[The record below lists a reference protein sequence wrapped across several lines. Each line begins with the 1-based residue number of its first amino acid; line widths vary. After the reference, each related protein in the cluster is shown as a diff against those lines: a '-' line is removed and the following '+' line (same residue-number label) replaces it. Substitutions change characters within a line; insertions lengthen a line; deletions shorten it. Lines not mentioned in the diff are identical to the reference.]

1 MEDKKIRIGLDIGI
15 SSVGWSVVDCDEKG
29 EPIHIV
35 DLGARVF
42 DAAEVPKTGAAL
54 AEERRLARGNRRRLR
69 RKAERLNRIK
79 KLFENNGVTLKFEG
93 PDVYELR
100 AKALDEKIGENDFA
114 RVLYTIAKNRGFKS
128 NRKSEAE
135 EEDGG
140 ALISAAK
147 TNQET
152 LSSKGYRTIGEMI
165 VREYKTT
172 KTNNNGKT
180 YDVYD
185 VHNHGGSYDKTVY
198 RDLVAQEIKLLF
210 EQQNKFGNK
219 LATDEVRDKYVK
231 IFGDQRNFDEGPGKG
246 SPYSADYKVGKCLF
260 EDEDRAPKASYSVEL
275 SVALQKLNNIKVVE
289 GGVSRELTPEE
300 RAKVRALIDKQ
311 AKVRASN
318 DKQAKVVY
326 SNVRKALGL
335 GYDSTFNISYSTKEK
350 DLSESEQIDKVE
362 KKTTVANFE
371 NSKKIRKC
379 LSQQNQTN
387 DGLVDEIAVVLTLAK
402 SDSKRREY
410 FDSDKYS
417 LCKSLLSDGEI
428 DALLSL
434 KAAQFGMLSL
444 TATRNI
450 LPFLEEGKKYSEA
463 CECAGYNHSVF
474 TGEKTK
480 LLNTSAVREQ
490 VESITSPVVKRAISQ
505 SIRVVNAL
513 IKKYGSPI
521 AINVE
526 LAREMS
532 KDHKERTKI
541 KAMNDANR
549 DNSERIQNDFI
560 AKFGRR
566 ATGIELVKYKLY
578 EEQGCKCIYSGKE
591 IDVVKMLADENAY
604 QVDHVIPYSRSFND
618 SYNNK
623 VLVLAKE
630 NQRKGN
636 RLPYEYMTAEEYAEF
651 EARVNCYYAN
661 NYQKK
666 KILLTKKVNEDE
678 WKSRALNDTRYIS
691 RFMADLLR
699 NHLLFDESAL
709 KKKRVFVYNGVMTD
723 YARKRWGIAKVRE
736 DGDFHHAVD
745 ATVIACMTDGMRNK
759 IERYHATHELAFL
772 NKDEKVDM
780 ATGEIVTV
788 REILDG
794 GFPEPYVGFRKELVL
809 RCSGDVERMKE
820 GLKNLGYTD
829 EQLAEVRAPIASREP
844 RRKKTGQIHEA
855 TVYSAKYF
863 DEQGVLVSKTP
874 LNKLELT
881 ADGKA
886 IKGYFN
892 PSSDML
898 LYNELLT
905 RLQQADGKAE
915 KAFADPVYKPMADGT
930 PGHIVKKVKIE
941 SKFKTGVFLD
951 KVKGFAKNGEMHRV
965 DVFKKDGKYYCVP
978 VYMSDVYKGVL
989 PNKAATAGK
998 SYAEWPEM
1006 DETYKFQFSMYKNDL
1021 LYIENKKGITMKKKR
1036 ENIKSNKSNDITTDA
1051 TYIYNEGFDV
1061 DGARISFEDT
1071 LGCYEGRIGTKTLT
1085 NIQKCQ
1091 VDTLGN
1097 VTIIK
1102 EEKRQP
1108 LK

>member
-1 MEDKKIRIGLDIGI
+1 MEDKKIRIGLDIGVA
-15 SSVGWSVVDCDEKG
+15 SVGWSVVECDEKG
-29 EPIHIV
+29 EPKRIV
-35 DLGARVF
+35 DLGSRIF
-42 DAAEVPKTGAAL
+42 DVAEVPKTGAAL
-54 AEERRLARGNRRRLR
+54 AEGRRLARGNRRRLR
-69 RKAERLNRIK
+69 RKAERLSRIT
-79 KLFENNGVTLKFEG
+79 KLFKSYGVELNFNGA
-93 PDVYELR
+93 DVYELR
-100 AKALDEKIGENDFA
+100 AKALDEKISENDFA

-135 EEDGG
+135 EKEGG

-147 TNQET
+147 RNQEQ
-152 LSSKGYRTIGEMI
+152 LLEKGYRTIGEMI
-165 VREYKTT
+165 VNEYKTV
-172 KTNNNGKT
+172 KTNKAGMSYN
-180 YDVYD
+180 VYD
-185 VHNHGGSYDKTVY
+185 VHNHAGKYDKTVY
-198 RDLVAQEIKLLF
+198 RDMVSQEIEQLF
-210 EQQNKFGNK
+210 SSQKRLGNN
-219 LATDEVRDKYVK
+219 LAIDETRDAYIK

-260 EDEDRAPKASYSVEL
+260 EDEDRAPKASYSAEL
-275 SVALQKLNNIKVVE
+275 SVALQKLNNIKIAE
-289 GGVSRELTPEE
+289 NGVSRDLTAEE

-311 AKVRASN
+311 AKV
-318 DKQAKVVY
+318 VY
-326 SNVRKALGL
+326 SNVRKALNL
-335 GYDSTFNISYSTKEK
+335 DYNATFNISYSTKDK
-350 DLSESEQIDKVE
+350 DLSEIEQIDKVE
-362 KKTTVANFE
+362 KKTIISNFE
-371 NSKKIRKC
+371 NSRKIRKC
-379 LSQQNQTN
+379 LSQNNQDN
-387 DGLVDEIAVVLTLAK
+387 NELVDEIAVVLTLAK
-402 SDSKRREY
+402 SDSKRQEY
-410 FDSDKYS
+410 FASERYM
-417 LCKSLLSDGEI
+417 LCKTHLTEEEI

-434 KAAQFGMLSL
+434 TPAKFGMLGL
-444 TATRNI
+444 TATRKI

-474 TGEKTK
+474 VGEKTA
-480 LLNTSAVREQ
+480 LLNTAAVREQ

-505 SIRVVNAL
+505 SVRVINAI

-532 KDHKERTKI
+532 KNHKERNEI
-541 KAMNDANR
+541 KAQNEANR

-566 ATGIELVKYKLY
+566 ATGIEITKYKLY
-578 EEQGCKCIYSGKE
+578 EEQGGKCIYSGKA
-591 IDVVKMLADENAY
+591 IDLEKMLADENSC

-636 RLPYEYMTAEEYAEF
+636 RLPSEYMSAEEYTEF

-666 KILLTKKVNEDE
+666 KILLTKKINEDE

-699 NHLLFDESAL
+699 NHMLFEESAL
-709 KKKRVFVYNGVMTD
+709 KKKKVFVYNGVMTD
-723 YARKRWGIAKVRE
+723 YARKRWGITKVRE

-759 IERYHATHELAFL
+759 IERYHATHELSWI
-772 NKDEKVDM
+772 NKQERVDL
-780 ATGEIVTV
+780 ATGEIVTI
-788 REILDG
+788 REILEG

-809 RCSGDVERMKE
+809 RCGGNLEKMRE

-829 EQLAEVRAPIASREP
+829 EQLSQVRLPIASREP

-855 TVYSAKYF
+855 TVYSAKYY
-863 DEQGVLVSKTP
+863 DEQGILVSKTP
-874 LNKLELT
+874 LTKLKLT
-881 ADGKA
+881 ADGTA
-886 IKGYFN
+886 IEGYFK
-892 PSSDML
+892 PESDRL

-905 RLQQADGKAE
+905 RLQQAGGKAE
-915 KAFADPVYKPMADGT
+915 KAFADTVYKPKADGT
-930 PGHIVKKVKIE
+930 KGNVVNKVKTV
-941 SKFKTGVFLD
+941 SKFTTGVFLD
-951 KVKGFAKNGEMHRV
+951 KVNGFAKNGEMHRV

-978 VYMSDVYKGVL
+978 VYIADVYKGVL
-989 PNKAATAGK
+989 PNKAATRGK
-998 SYAEWPEM
+998 EYDEWLEM
-1006 DETYKFQFSMYKNDL
+1006 DDTYIFQFSMYKNDL
-1021 LYIENKKGITMKKKR
+1021 LIVENNKGIAMKKMRKNDR
-1036 ENIKSNKSNDITTDA
+1036 SKTPDEITIFKDLVYFNSFNISVASA
-1051 TYIYNEGFDV
+1051 LVEDV
-1061 DGARISFEDT
+1061 
-1071 LGCYEGRIGTKTLT
+1071 LGCYSVGIGLKTLS

>member
-1 MEDKKIRIGLDIGI
+1 MEDKKIRIGLDIGV

-29 EPIHIV
+29 EPIRIV

-69 RKAERLNRIK
+69 RKAERLSRIK
-79 KLFENNGVTLKFEG
+79 KLFENNGVTLNFEG

-100 AKALDEKIGENDFA
+100 AKALDEKISENDFA

-135 EEDGG
+135 EKDGG

-185 VHNHGGSYDKTVY
+185 VHNHGGKYDKTVY

-275 SVALQKLNNIKVVE
+275 SVALQKLNNIKVFE

-300 RAKVRALIDKQ
+300 RAKVRALFDKLAKGRALSDKQ
-311 AKVRASN
+311 E
-318 DKQAKVVY
+318 KVVY

-350 DLSESEQIDKVE
+350 DLSEREQIDKVE
-362 KKTTVANFE
+362 KKTTVANFK

-417 LCKSLLSDGEI
+417 LCKTLLTDGEI

-434 KAAQFGMLSL
+434 KPAQFGMLSL

-474 TGEKTK
+474 AGEKTK
-480 LLNTSAVREQ
+480 LLNTAAVRGQ

-532 KDHKERTKI
+532 KDHKERNEI
-541 KAMNDANR
+541 KAKNDANR

-566 ATGIELVKYKLY
+566 ATGIELTKYKLY
-578 EEQGCKCIYSGKE
+578 EEQGRKCIYSGKE
-591 IDVVKMLADENAY
+591 IDVVKMLAEENAY

-651 EARVNCYYAN
+651 EARVNCHYAN

-745 ATVIACMTDGMRNK
+745 ATVIACMTDSMRNK

-809 RCSGDVERMKE
+809 RCSGNVERMKE

-829 EQLAEVRAPIASREP
+829 EQLAEVRTPIASREP

-855 TVYSAKYF
+855 TIYSAKYF

-874 LNKLELT
+874 LNKLKLT
-881 ADGKA
+881 SDGKA
-886 IKGYFN
+886 IEGYFN
-892 PSSDML
+892 PSSDRL

-941 SKFKTGVFLD
+941 SKFTTGVFLD

-1006 DETYKFQFSMYKNDL
+1006 DETYNFQFSMYKNDL
-1021 LYIENKKGITMKKKR
+1021 LCIEHKKGIMMKKIRK
-1036 ENIKSNKSNDITTDA
+1036 NDRSKTPDEIT
-1051 TYIYNEGFDV
+1051 IYKDLVYFNAFD
-1061 DGARISFEDT
+1061 ISTASAIIEDV
-1071 LGCYEGRIGTKTLT
+1071 LGCYNVKIGLKTLT
-1085 NIQKCQ
+1085 NMQKCQ

-1097 VTIIK
+1097 VTIVK

>member
-1 MEDKKIRIGLDIGI
+1 MEDKKIRIGLDIGV

-29 EPIHIV
+29 EPIRIV

-42 DAAEVPKTGAAL
+42 DVAEVPKTGAAL

-69 RKAERLNRIK
+69 RKAERLSRIK
-79 KLFENNGVTLKFEG
+79 KLFENNGVTLNFEG

-100 AKALDEKIGENDFA
+100 AKALDEKISENDFA

-135 EEDGG
+135 EKDGG

-147 TNQET
+147 RNQDT
-152 LSSKGYRTIGEMI
+152 LSLKGYRTIGEMI

-311 AKVRASN
+311 AKVT
-318 DKQAKVVY
+318 Y

-350 DLSESEQIDKVE
+350 DLSESERIDKVE
-362 KKTTVANFE
+362 KKTIVSNLE
-371 NSKKIRKC
+371 NSRKIRKC

-417 LCKSLLSDGEI
+417 LCKSLLTDGEI

-434 KAAQFGMLSL
+434 TPAQFGMLSL

-474 TGEKTK
+474 AGEKTK
-480 LLNTSAVREQ
+480 LLNTAAVREQ

-532 KDHKERTKI
+532 KNHKERNEI
-541 KAMNDANR
+541 KAKNDANR
-549 DNSERIQNDFI
+549 DNSDRIQNEFI

-566 ATGIELVKYKLY
+566 ATGIELIKYKLY

-591 IDVVKMLADENAY
+591 IDVVKMLAEENAY

-651 EARVNCYYAN
+651 EARVNCYYSN

-745 ATVIACMTDGMRNK
+745 ATVIACMTDSMRNK

-809 RCSGDVERMKE
+809 RCSGDVERTKE

-874 LNKLELT
+874 LNKLKLT

-886 IKGYFN
+886 IEGYFN
-892 PSSDML
+892 PSSDRL

-941 SKFKTGVFLD
+941 SKFTTGVFLD

-1021 LYIENKKGITMKKKR
+1021 LCVEHKKGITMKKIRKNDR
-1036 ENIKSNKSNDITTDA
+1036 SKTPDEITIYKDLVYFNSFNISVASA
-1051 TYIYNEGFDV
+1051 LVEDV
-1061 DGARISFEDT
+1061 
-1071 LGCYEGRIGTKTLT
+1071 LGCYSVGIGLKTLT